1 MFQLIEREY
10 PIMSNCSECSAS
22 GEEYNECIN
31 NECESLLCADCEK
44 WYDGFCERCFIDE
57 EKID

>member
-1 MFQLIEREY
+1 
-10 PIMSNCSECSAS
+10 MSNCSECSAS